1 MSQSKNIFI
10 TGTSS
15 GFGYGATKALAQRGH
30 TVFATM
36 RGVAGKNEAQATLLR
51 QWAEAGGHKVH
62 VLELDVT
69 SDASVKA
76 AVDTVIAK
84 VGKIDVL
91 VNNAGVGTWGIQ
103 EAFTVE
109 QVHAMFEVN
118 VYGVL
123 RMNRAVLPHMRKA
136 GEGYVIYLS
145 SGLGRIV
152 LPFLGPYTAS
162 KFAVE
167 ALAETASYELAPL
180 GIGTTILQPGA
191 YGTNF
196 LSNSI
201 QPREAG
207 LIDQQPK
214 VKAMFDAFGKGFE
227 ERAKAGQ
234 LGNPNEIFDAVV
246 ELVDMEKSKRPLRLT
261 VGADVQQ
268 AVVPINEKCAEVQG
282 FLLHAFGL
290 R

>member
-1 MSQSKNIFI
+1 
-10 TGTSS
+10 
-15 GFGYGATKALAQRGH
+15 
-30 TVFATM
+30 
-36 RGVAGKNEAQATLLR
+36 
-51 QWAEAGGHKVH
+51 
-62 VLELDVT
+62 
-69 SDASVKA
+69 
-76 AVDTVIAK
+76 
-84 VGKIDVL
+84 
-91 VNNAGVGTWGIQ
+91 
-103 EAFTVE
+103 
-109 QVHAMFEVN
+109 
-118 VYGVL
+118 
-123 RMNRAVLPHMRKA
+123 
-136 GEGYVIYLS
+136 
-145 SGLGRIV
+145 
-152 LPFLGPYTAS
+152 
-162 KFAVE
+162 
-167 ALAETASYELAPL
+167 L

-196 LSNSI
+196 LGNSI

-214 VKAMFDAFGKGFE
+214 VKAMFEAFGKGFE
-227 ERAKAGQ
+227 ERAKTGQ